1 MLAAEVGVSTLAL
14 AELRLAVLAEVVL
27 VLKPDML
34 QRQIQ
39 AAAAVALVVKPL
51 PEEMVVR
58 ES

>member
-1 MLAAEVGVSTLAL
+1 MGVSTLAL